1 MLIPVVNNAPLPRA
15 EKTLA
20 GGKRSSRSARRSP
33 RGDADSGSASAL
45 SNPAASAATQR
56 CRFRR
61 ATHARGR
68 SGMKV
73 AMKSFSSWPRW
84 AQALAASLSF
94 LIVLSGFV
102 ALEYRNLLPD
112 PVGKTELARGFEAA
126 PRAWLEQPRDASEFE
141 RRLARRE
148 LAAVGVDGRRLLV
161 TTRDGERFSTE
172 LVSERE
178 GLLPRLE
185 GLSREQGFALT
196 RIEVDARGVGEKI
209 AASAGVVFERLVTL
223 LSLAIMVVLGI
234 YVLRQGGGLGGGKA
248 KLAEKPDTTFADVI
262 GASEAKAALQQV
274 TAFMRDPQKYLALG
288 AKPPRGVLLEG
299 PPGTGK
305 TLLARALAG
314 ECKANFIA
322 VDGSHFSSMFYGQGI
337 SKVRELFATA
347 RKHAPCIVFIDEFDG
362 IGKRSTG
369 AKVQGGVSEENRI
382 INKLLVEMDGFAAME
397 NVVVIG
403 ATNHVGNVDEALKR
417 PGRFDLVARVGLP
430 TVHDRRDLFKRCL
443 AGVKA
448 EAERVD
454 AEALARASSG
464 LSHADITNI
473 VNRATVLAAE
483 AGAESVTQ
491 AYLHRA
497 LECHQLGGEVSS
509 MKSMITPAHRERIA
523 IHEAGHALV
532 AHALEAG
539 RVERISIEPRG
550 QALGVT
556 FVSREDEVPLY
567 GERELKARLAML
579 LAGREAELMCYGN
592 TTSGASDD
600 LKRASELAIEMVS
613 AMGFSSEFG
622 LLSLQG
628 VPEALVGPHI
638 QERVLGEARAM
649 LESAQQACR
658 ATLASHRRVLDALTG
673 LLLKE
678 ETVSGWLLHEM
689 LPLGSDADEEVEMPS
704 APNREP
710 VLLPA

>member
-1 MLIPVVNNAPLPRA
+1 
-15 EKTLA
+15 
-20 GGKRSSRSARRSP
+20 
-33 RGDADSGSASAL
+33 
-45 SNPAASAATQR
+45 
-56 CRFRR
+56 
-61 ATHARGR
+61 
-68 SGMKV
+68 
-73 AMKSFSSWPRW
+73 MKSFSAWPRW
-84 AQALAASLSF
+84 AQVLSASLSL
-94 LIVLSGFV
+94 LILLGGFV
-102 ALEYRNLLPD
+102 ALEYRNLQPSA
-112 PVGKTELARGFEAA
+112 VGKTELARRFEAA

-141 RRLARRE
+141 SLLGHE
-148 LAAVGVDGRRLLV
+148 GIAAVGVDGRRLLI
-161 TTRDGERFSTE
+161 TTRAGERFSTE

-185 GLSREQGFALT
+185 ALSREQGFALT
-196 RIEVDARGVGEKI
+196 RVEIDSRSLAEKV
-209 AASAGVVFERLVTL
+209 AASAGVVAERLVTL
-223 LSLAIMVVLGI
+223 LSLGIMVVLGI
-234 YVLRQGGGLGGGKA
+234 YVVKQGGGLGGGKA
-248 KLAEKPDTTFADVI
+248 KLAERPDTTFADVV
-262 GASEAKAALQQV
+262 GAEEAKAALQQV
-274 TAFMRDPQKYLALG
+274 TAFMRDPRKYLALG
-288 AKPPRGVLLEG
+288 ARPPRGVLLEG

-337 SKVRELFATA
+337 AKVRELFATA

-382 INKLLVEMDGFAAME
+382 INKLLVEMDGFAAMD

-417 PGRFDLVARVGLP
+417 PGRFDLVARVALP
-430 TVHDRRDLFKRCL
+430 TVHDRRDLFRLCL

-448 EAERVD
+448 AAGEID

-483 AGAESVTQ
+483 AGAPAVTQ
-491 AYLHRA
+491 DYLHRA

-509 MKSMITPAHRERIA
+509 LKAMITPAHRERIA

-532 AHALEAG
+532 AHALGAG

-592 TTSGASDD
+592 TTSGAADD

-613 AMGFSSEFG
+613 AMGFSSGFG

-638 QERVLGEARAM
+638 QERVLGEARTM
-649 LESAQQACR
+649 LESAQR
-658 ATLASHRRVLDALTG
+658 ASRSTLEKHRRQLDALTAS
-673 LLLKE
+673 LLRE
-678 ETVSGWLLHEM
+678 ETVSGALLHEM
-689 LPLGSDADEEVEMPS
+689 LPLAPLAPPATAEQGGLAAALMP
-704 APNREP
+704 A
-710 VLLPA
+710 